1 MCGILGH
8 ISKRP
13 ISTQEFKNSLDY
25 IHHRGPDHT
34 GFWFNCDHTI
44 SLGFKRLSIIDLH
57 ERSNQPYEDINL
69 QLIIQLNGEIYNFK
83 DLRDELEHLG
93 YEFNTNSD
101 TEAAL
106 FAFKEWGPCF
116 TRKLSGMYS
125 ISIFDKLKNKLFL
138 FRDFTGEKPLFYF
151 LDSENFIFSS
161 DPIPVL
167 EQISAEK
174 EIDAKGLNLYFKYGF
189 SGQDRSLFKGINKL
203 EYSSFI
209 EFDISSWR
217 FKKSFLSP
225 INNNLKDSSLKT
237 YQDLLDKLEKLLESA
252 VSRALIADVPVGVLL
267 SGGLDSSILVAIAS
281 KLKNNIKTFTASFP
295 GSNFDES
302 EFARSIANY
311 FKTDHYELE
320 VSTIGPEILDE
331 SCLAF
336 TDPISDPS
344 QIPTLLLSRLVSKH
358 CKTVIGGD
366 GADELFGGYRIYNRF
381 KKVQALQNFLP
392 IFLKNKGSDFLSK
405 NLKRSF
411 KGRGLL
417 ELIFETDFI
426 NKSHATETY
435 FTAEERKTL
444 LGNLYSEQ
452 SIDEAIYESKKIYD
466 LEDPNDFINKIMFGD
481 MRSFLSEDML
491 VKTDRAS
498 MFHSLE
504 VRSPFLDKDIIHFA
518 FSELSSNKKI
528 TFTERKKLLKDLAT
542 KILPHNFDFN
552 RKQGF
557 ILPTN
562 SLFIKSDWNVFY
574 TSKLEKTNFPIN
586 KDFAFTLIEKHHK
599 NPVYG
604 PKLFSILNFINWH
617 EFWFEK
623 AS

>member
-8 ISKRP
+8 ISKGP

-34 GFWFNCDHTI
+34 GFWFNYDHTI
-44 SLGFKRLSIIDLH
+44 CLGFKRLSIIDLH

-116 TRKLSGMYS
+116 TRKLSGMYT

-167 EQISAEK
+167 KQTSAEK
-174 EIDAKGLNLYFKYGF
+174 EIDPKGLNLYFKYGF
-189 SGQDRSLFKGINKL
+189 SGQDQSLFKGINKL
-203 EYSSFI
+203 EYSSFT

-237 YQDLLDKLEKLLESA
+237 YQNLLDKLEKLLESA

-295 GSNFDES
+295 GSNLDES

-311 FKTDHYELE
+311 FETDHYELE
-320 VSTIGPEILDE
+320 ASTIGPEILDE

-344 QIPTLLLSRLVSKH
+344 QIPTLLLSKLVSKH

-381 KKVQALQNFLP
+381 KKVQVFQNLLP
-392 IFLKNKGSDFLSK
+392 IFLKNKGRDFLTN

-417 ELIFETDFI
+417 ELIFETDLI

-444 LGNLYSEQ
+444 LGNLYSDQ
-452 SIDEAIYESKKIYD
+452 SIDKVIHESKKIYD

-518 FSELSSNKKI
+518 FSELSSHKKI
-528 TFTERKKLLKDLAT
+528 TFTDRKKLLKDLAA
-542 KILPHNFDFN
+542 KILPDNFDFN

-557 ILPTN
+557 IFPTN
-562 SLFIKSDWNVFY
+562 SLFIKSDWQAFY
-574 TSKLEKTNFPIN
+574 TTKLEKTNFPIN
-586 KDFAFTLIEKHHK
+586 KDFALTLIKKHQN

-617 EFWFEK
+617 EFWFK
-623 AS
+623 QA